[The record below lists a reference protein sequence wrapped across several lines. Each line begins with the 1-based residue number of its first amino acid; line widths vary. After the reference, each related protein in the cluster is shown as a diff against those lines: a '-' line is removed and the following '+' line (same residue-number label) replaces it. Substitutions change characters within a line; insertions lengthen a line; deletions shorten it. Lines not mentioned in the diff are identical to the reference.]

1 MEEMNLLNDRQ
12 SDVGRR
18 TSKISS
24 HQILGTLGF
33 VLVLGVVSVFSWR
46 VFAFYRDIRSGEIN
60 PALGYTTT
68 DFSRA
73 ATAFAAQAAE
83 SGGGS
88 GEILGE
94 NDPTLGTDDAKIVLV
109 EFGDFGCP
117 YSREVAPVVRA
128 VVKQYSTDIQ
138 FMYRDFPIDDVHP
151 GASLAAEGG
160 GCAQEQDKF
169 WEYYDAVFAMSDDLS
184 AASLTTI
191 AEVIGMDVAQFERC
205 IESGYYTNDVADDTS
220 DGANAGVVGTP
231 TFFFNGQKVEGSIPF
246 TIFTQ
251 IVDAMRQI

>member
-1 MEEMNLLNDRQ
+1 MEEISLLRNEDAAPKP
-12 SDVGRR
+12 SGRFSMHR
-18 TSKISS
+18 M
-24 HQILGTLGF
+24 LGTLGF
-33 VLVLGVVSVFSWR
+33 LAVLGVVCVFSWR

-73 ATAFAAQAAE
+73 ATAFAARAAAN
-83 SGGGS
+83 GGGS

-94 NDPTLGTDDAKIVLV
+94 NDPTLGAEDAKIVLV

-117 YSREVAPVVRA
+117 FSREVAPIVRA
-128 VVKQYSTDIQ
+128 IVKQYPDEIQ
-138 FMYRDFPIDDVHP
+138 FMYRDYPIDDLHP

-169 WEYYDAVFAMSDDLS
+169 WEYYDAVFASTGELS
-184 AASLTTI
+184 TETLMTI
-191 AEVIGMDVAQFERC
+191 ADTIGLDGEQFERC
-205 IESGYYTNDVADDTS
+205 IESGYYTNDVVDDTA
-220 DGANAGVVGTP
+220 DGARAGVVGTP

-246 TIFTQ
+246 TIFNQ
-251 IVDAMRQI
+251 IIDAMRST

>member
-1 MEEMNLLNDRQ
+1 MEENLLPP
-12 SDVGRR
+12 RR
-18 TSKISS
+18 FST

-33 VLVLGVVSVFSWR
+33 VLALTLICVFSWR

-73 ATAFAAQAAE
+73 ATAFAARAAASGE
-83 SGGGS
+83 SS

-94 NDPTLGTDDAKIVLV
+94 NDPTLGSDDAKIVLV
-109 EFGDFGCP
+109 EFGDFGCS
-117 YSREVAPVVRA
+117 YSREVAPIVRA
-128 VVKQYSTDIQ
+128 IVKQYPNDIQ
-138 FMYRDFPIDDVHP
+138 FMYRDYPIDDLHP

-160 GCAQEQDKF
+160 GCAQEQGKF
-169 WEYYDAVFAMSDDLS
+169 WEYYDAVFGMSDELS
-184 AASLTTI
+184 VATLTSI
-191 AEVIGMDVAQFERC
+191 AETIGMDTEQFERC
-205 IESGYYTNDVADDTS
+205 VESGYYANDVADDTS

-246 TIFTQ
+246 TIFNQ
-251 IVDAMRQI
+251 IVDAMRST